1 MNDLIFWATFIVL
14 AALVYIFDKKYYMLR
29 DNSTATPRPYS
40 FARVQLAW
48 WTIIVMVSF
57 ISIIIAR
64 GVAPTFDTSTLY
76 LLGISSATT
85 IGATL
90 IDIND
95 QTDPNVTGL
104 GQNMKSEGFF
114 LDILS
119 DKNGVNVHRFQTV
132 VFNIVF
138 GVWFIV
144 SVLNKIK
151 DASTNVDTI
160 MPVISPNNLILLGV
174 SSGVYAALKTTENKQ
189 PTETDSKTD
198 ASQPE
203 IVTDEAK
210 AQG

>member
-144 SVLNKIK
+144 SVLSKLK
-151 DASTNVDTI
+151 DTGISPDAI
-160 MPVISPNNLILLGV
+160 MPVITTNNLILLGV

-189 PTETDSKTD
+189 PTESDSKTA